1 MKAAELIL
9 EINLFCVVIMGYIL
23 IRLII
28 RDDRQISQ
36 VKFRNM
42 VMWHIVLL
50 LINGIG
56 EYVSNI
62 IAIGNARVTVAIMS
76 IYYITLNMAIRS
88 WLIYYTY
95 SVNLPDK
102 KRINTVKLINAGS
115 AVFVFLNAT
124 TEFTHILYYSDGGR
138 IFRAGTYYIQ
148 WIYLFGIQLVITAAY
163 YYYAHSQLTRAERKM
178 AYLIGSYPI
187 VLVIF
192 LFIRHTVGNFP
203 FMAISNTIAVLVI
216 YIGYL
221 DNVISI
227 DPLTDINNRSSM
239 YEYIQKKID
248 EKPENLSLI
257 MIDINEFKNIND
269 KFGHIEGDKAL
280 KIVAGTMKKIV
291 LENYRSGFL
300 GRFGG
305 DEFIVVIENDKEK
318 AGILAERIRSSIQK
332 ASVDNNLKYD
342 ISLSMGITQ
351 LNESIGNAENLI
363 SAADEEMYKN
373 KKLMKSRMKS
383 AVK

>member
-9 EINLFCVVIMGYIL
+9 EINLFCVIIIAYTL

-28 RDDRQISQ
+28 RNDRQISQ
-36 VKFRNM
+36 IKFRYM
-42 VMWHIVLL
+42 IIWHIALL
-50 LINGIG
+50 LINGVG
-56 EYVSNI
+56 GYVNNMF
-62 IAIGNARVTVAIMS
+62 AGGNANITVAIMAV
-76 IYYITLNMAIRS
+76 YYITLNMAIRS

-95 SVNLPDK
+95 SVNQPE
-102 KRINTVKLINAGS
+102 KRRRNTVRLINLGT

-124 TEFTHILYYSDGGR
+124 TEYTHFLYYSNGNQTLKAST
-138 IFRAGTYYIQ
+138 FYIQ
-148 WIYLFGIQLVITAAY
+148 WIYLFGIQLFITAAY
-163 YYYAHSQLTRAERKM
+163 YIYAHSSLTRAERKM

-187 VLVIF
+187 VLVIT
-192 LFIRHTVGNFP
+192 LLVRHTIGNFP
-203 FMAISNTIAVLVI
+203 YMAMSNTLAILVI

-248 EKPENLSLI
+248 ENAENLCLI

-269 KFGHIEGDKAL
+269 KYGHIEGDRAL

-305 DEFIVVIENDKEK
+305 DEFIAVIENDREK
-318 AGILAERIRSSIQK
+318 AEKLAETIRSSIRK
-332 ASVDNNLKYD
+332 AAVDNNLKYD
-342 ISLSMGITQ
+342 ISLSIGITQ

>member
-9 EINLFCVVIMGYIL
+9 EINLFCVIIIAYTL

-28 RDDRQISQ
+28 RNDRQISQ
-36 VKFRNM
+36 IKFRYM
-42 VMWHIVLL
+42 IIWHIALL
-50 LINGIG
+50 LINGVG
-56 EYVSNI
+56 GYVNNMF
-62 IAIGNARVTVAIMS
+62 AGGNANITVAIMAV
-76 IYYITLNMAIRS
+76 YYITLNMAIRS

-95 SVNLPDK
+95 SVNLPE
-102 KRINTVKLINAGS
+102 KRRRNTVRLINLGT

-124 TEFTHILYYSDGGR
+124 TEYTHFLYYSNGNQTLKAST
-138 IFRAGTYYIQ
+138 FYIQ
-148 WIYLFGIQLVITAAY
+148 WIYLFGIQLFITAAY
-163 YYYAHSQLTRAERKM
+163 YIYAHSSLTRAERKM

-187 VLVIF
+187 VLVIT
-192 LFIRHTVGNFP
+192 LLVRHTIGNFP
-203 FMAISNTIAVLVI
+203 FMAMSNTLAILVI

-248 EKPENLSLI
+248 ENPENLCLI

-269 KFGHIEGDKAL
+269 KYGHIEGDRAL

-305 DEFIVVIENDKEK
+305 DEFIAVIENDREK
-318 AGILAERIRSSIQK
+318 AEKLAETIRSSIRK
-332 ASVDNNLKYD
+332 AAVDNNLKYD
-342 ISLSMGITQ
+342 ISLSIGIAQ
-351 LNESIGNAENLI
+351 LEKSVKDAECLI
-363 SAADEEMYKN
+363 SAADAEMYKN
-373 KKLMKSRMKS
+373 KEMIKSRRMIN
-383 AVK
+383 AR

>member
-1 MKAAELIL
+1 M
-9 EINLFCVVIMGYIL
+9 
-23 IRLII
+23 
-28 RDDRQISQ
+28 
-36 VKFRNM
+36 
-42 VMWHIVLL
+42 
-50 LINGIG
+50 
-56 EYVSNI
+56 
-62 IAIGNARVTVAIMS
+62 
-76 IYYITLNMAIRS
+76 
-88 WLIYYTY
+88 
-95 SVNLPDK
+95 
-102 KRINTVKLINAGS
+102 
-115 AVFVFLNAT
+115 
-124 TEFTHILYYSDGGR
+124 
-138 IFRAGTYYIQ
+138 
-148 WIYLFGIQLVITAAY
+148 TAAY
-163 YYYAHSQLTRAERKM
+163 YYYVHSQLTRAERKM

>member
-1 MKAAELIL
+1 
-9 EINLFCVVIMGYIL
+9 
-23 IRLII
+23 
-28 RDDRQISQ
+28 
-36 VKFRNM
+36 
-42 VMWHIVLL
+42 
-50 LINGIG
+50 
-56 EYVSNI
+56 
-62 IAIGNARVTVAIMS
+62 
-76 IYYITLNMAIRS
+76 
-88 WLIYYTY
+88 
-95 SVNLPDK
+95 
-102 KRINTVKLINAGS
+102 
-115 AVFVFLNAT
+115 
-124 TEFTHILYYSDGGR
+124 
-138 IFRAGTYYIQ
+138 
-148 WIYLFGIQLVITAAY
+148 
-163 YYYAHSQLTRAERKM
+163 
-178 AYLIGSYPI
+178 
-187 VLVIF
+187 
-192 LFIRHTVGNFP
+192 
-203 FMAISNTIAVLVI
+203 
-216 YIGYL
+216 
-221 DNVISI
+221 
-227 DPLTDINNRSSM
+227 M

-248 EKPENLSLI
+248 EKPENLSMI

-342 ISLSMGITQ
+342 ISLSMGIIQ

>member
-1 MKAAELIL
+1 M
-9 EINLFCVVIMGYIL
+9 
-23 IRLII
+23 II
-28 RDDRQISQ
+28 
-36 VKFRNM
+36 
-42 VMWHIVLL
+42 WHIALL
-50 LINGIG
+50 LINGVG
-56 EYVSNI
+56 GYVNNMF
-62 IAIGNARVTVAIMS
+62 AGGNANITVAIMAV
-76 IYYITLNMAIRS
+76 YYITLNMAIRS

-95 SVNLPDK
+95 SVNLPE
-102 KRINTVKLINAGS
+102 KRRRNTVRLINLGT

-124 TEFTHILYYSDGGR
+124 TEYTHFLYYSNGNQTLKAST
-138 IFRAGTYYIQ
+138 FYIQ
-148 WIYLFGIQLVITAAY
+148 WIYLFGIQLFITAAY
-163 YYYAHSQLTRAERKM
+163 YIYAHSSLTRAERKM

-187 VLVIF
+187 VLVIT
-192 LFIRHTVGNFP
+192 LLVRHTIGNFP
-203 FMAISNTIAVLVI
+203 FMAMSNTLAILVI

-305 DEFIVVIENDKEK
+305 DEFIAVIENDKEK

-332 ASVDNNLKYD
+332 ASIDNNLKYD
-342 ISLSMGITQ
+342 ISLSIGITQ